1 MLNDLFYAV
10 LGMLPWTCALI
21 AALLVLRHFARTT
34 LSARFF
40 RLAWLILAVRLAL
53 PVSFAVPVQ
62 DRLAPLSIPLP
73 TAAVRQAAL
82 PAAPAE
88 SGGAQQAAASG
99 PGKAVPVP
107 SAPAPAGPLRSRPG
121 LAGAVWLVGAAL
133 CRAAFGRSMRVYAV
147 AGLDT
152 PMLAGLLR
160 PAVYLPEGAGLRAD
174 TLPYVLAH
182 EARHR
187 SAGDIPFQFVLA
199 AACALHWFD
208 PLVWCMARAAR
219 QDMELACDEAVLAGR
234 DMAYR
239 RAYGAAVLDVLA
251 SARRRRISALTTGFA
266 SGAGETRRRFAEML
280 SLRKKQRGTPLL
292 CLLLALVVLASTLVA
307 CAAPARSDTAAPVYK
322 GGTPQPTAGEAPEE
336 RLERLREELQTL
348 QAEIGRLEALA
359 AQDSSLEE
367 IQRQYLQ
374 AQQEWAEWSAAVP
387 EGAPSGGAA
396 QFAWPLPG
404 YTTLSSDFGT
414 ARRVYGAKDVHTGM
428 DIPAPAGTPVYAAAD
443 GAASLNNHWV
453 MGISVKLDHGGSLT
467 TLYGHLSACAVK
479 DGDLVEKGQLI
490 GYVGSTGNSTGNHLH
505 FEVDLNGDPVSAW
518 PYLNAE

>member
-1 MLNDLFYAV
+1 
-10 LGMLPWTCALI
+10 
-21 AALLVLRHFARTT
+21 
-34 LSARFF
+34 
-40 RLAWLILAVRLAL
+40 
-53 PVSFAVPVQ
+53 
-62 DRLAPLSIPLP
+62 
-73 TAAVRQAAL
+73 
-82 PAAPAE
+82 
-88 SGGAQQAAASG
+88 
-99 PGKAVPVP
+99 
-107 SAPAPAGPLRSRPG
+107 
-121 LAGAVWLVGAAL
+121 
-133 CRAAFGRSMRVYAV
+133 
-147 AGLDT
+147 
-152 PMLAGLLR
+152 
-160 PAVYLPEGAGLRAD
+160 
-174 TLPYVLAH
+174 
-182 EARHR
+182 
-187 SAGDIPFQFVLA
+187 
-199 AACALHWFD
+199 
-208 PLVWCMARAAR
+208 
-219 QDMELACDEAVLAGR
+219 
-234 DMAYR
+234 MAYR

-307 CAAPARSDTAAPVYK
+307 CATPARSDTAAPVYK

-453 MGISVKLDHGGSLT
+453 MGISVKLDHGGSLA

>member
-1 MLNDLFYAV
+1 MTELFLRVLQMSLMAAGVVLIALPLRWLFRRLRLPALACELLWLVVAVRMLLPVGLVTGPFSV
-10 LGMLPWTCALI
+10 LGWLTPAVQEQTEAL
-21 AALLVLRHFARTT
+21 ARTEEIV
-34 LSARFF
+34 L
-40 RLAWLILAVRLAL
+40 
-53 PVSFAVPVQ
+53 
-62 DRLAPLSIPLP
+62 
-73 TAAVRQAAL
+73 L
-82 PAAPAE
+82 PAAPDPALPAE
-88 SGGAQQAAASG
+88 PAPSFAI
-99 PGKAVPVP
+99 PEAVPAP
-107 SAPAPAGPLRSRPG
+107 EEAAPAAEG
-121 LAGAVWLVGAAL
+121 L
-133 CRAAFGRSMRVYAV
+133 S
-147 AGLDT
+147 
-152 PMLAGLLR
+152 
-160 PAVYLPEGAGLRAD
+160 
-174 TLPYVLAH
+174 
-182 EARHR
+182 
-187 SAGDIPFQFVLA
+187 
-199 AACALHWFD
+199 
-208 PLVWCMARAAR
+208 
-219 QDMELACDEAVLAGR
+219 
-234 DMAYR
+234 
-239 RAYGAAVLDVLA
+239 VLDVLA

-404 YTTLSSDFGT
+404 STTLSSDFGT

-453 MGISVKLDHGGSLT
+453 MGISVKLDHGGSLA

>member
-1 MLNDLFYAV
+1 
-10 LGMLPWTCALI
+10 
-21 AALLVLRHFARTT
+21 
-34 LSARFF
+34 
-40 RLAWLILAVRLAL
+40 
-53 PVSFAVPVQ
+53 
-62 DRLAPLSIPLP
+62 
-73 TAAVRQAAL
+73 
-82 PAAPAE
+82 
-88 SGGAQQAAASG
+88 
-99 PGKAVPVP
+99 
-107 SAPAPAGPLRSRPG
+107 
-121 LAGAVWLVGAAL
+121 
-133 CRAAFGRSMRVYAV
+133 
-147 AGLDT
+147 
-152 PMLAGLLR
+152 
-160 PAVYLPEGAGLRAD
+160 
-174 TLPYVLAH
+174 
-182 EARHR
+182 
-187 SAGDIPFQFVLA
+187 FQFVLA

-234 DMAYR
+234 DVAYR